1 MSRAPLWRRPA
12 TRRTCTLDEAVL
24 SRQAATTSSKSTPE
38 RVARNASLA
47 STSESQKPAR
57 SGGVP
62 APHQP
67 RGFPDPEEDD
77 LYWHDKANVAVA
89 CLPHVWTH
97 FVMHRFDEKDLQ
109 FFLDGLQLPMERP
122 RHLPLV
128 DASAEVSSSGLDEE
142 PFC

>member
-1 MSRAPLWRRPA
+1 MLLSAIESDGSRVAA
-12 TRRTCTLDEAVL
+12 VKSQVASFLDE
-24 SRQAATTSSKSTPE
+24 S
-38 RVARNASLA
+38 
-47 STSESQKPAR
+47 
-57 SGGVP
+57 
-62 APHQP
+62 
-67 RGFPDPEEDD
+67 FPDPEEDD

-109 FFLDGLQLPMERP
+109 FFLDGLQLPMKRP
-122 RHLPLV
+122 RPLPLV